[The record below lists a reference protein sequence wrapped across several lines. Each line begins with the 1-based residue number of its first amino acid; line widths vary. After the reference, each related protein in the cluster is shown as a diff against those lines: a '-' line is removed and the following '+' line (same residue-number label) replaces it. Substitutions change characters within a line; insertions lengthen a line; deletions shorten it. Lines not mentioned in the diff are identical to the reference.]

1 MSLVAAFSLSPPD
14 IIVDLTS
21 SQRED
26 CRGSTVPKEEERDGE
41 TKEREIEGEGQREV
55 IAGPSC

>member
-14 IIVDLTS
+14 SIVNLTSS

-26 CRGSTVPKEEERDGE
+26 CRGSTVPKERKKKERDGA
-41 TKEREIEGEGQREV
+41 TKEGEIEGRDRER
-55 IAGPSC
+55 